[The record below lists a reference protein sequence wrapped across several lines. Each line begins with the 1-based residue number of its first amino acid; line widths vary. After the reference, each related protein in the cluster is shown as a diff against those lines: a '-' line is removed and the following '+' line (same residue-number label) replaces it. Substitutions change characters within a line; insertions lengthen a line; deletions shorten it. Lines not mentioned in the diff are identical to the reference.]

1 MRRGVMGQISL
12 DSSVEIS
19 DDAIFREMDGEAV
32 ILNLESGTYFG
43 LDPVG
48 TRIWQLLEE
57 HGNLRVVFER
67 MRQEFDVEPAV
78 LETDLLRLV
87 GEFADKGLGTIA

>member
-1 MRRGVMGQISL
+1 MGQVFL

-57 HGNLRVVFER
+57 HGSVRVVFER
-67 MRQEFDVEPAV
+67 MKQEFDVAPEV
-78 LETDLLRLV
+78 LERDLLRLV
-87 GEFADKGLGTIA
+87 GQFADKGLGTIA

>member
-1 MRRGVMGQISL
+1 MGQISL
-12 DSSVEIS
+12 DSSVELS

-48 TRIWQLLEE
+48 TRIWQLVEK
-57 HGNLRVVFER
+57 HGSLRVVFEQ
-67 MRQEFDVEPAV
+67 MRQEFDVESEV
-78 LETDLLRLV
+78 LERDLLDLV
-87 GEFADKGLGTIA
+87 GRFTDKGLGTVTDA